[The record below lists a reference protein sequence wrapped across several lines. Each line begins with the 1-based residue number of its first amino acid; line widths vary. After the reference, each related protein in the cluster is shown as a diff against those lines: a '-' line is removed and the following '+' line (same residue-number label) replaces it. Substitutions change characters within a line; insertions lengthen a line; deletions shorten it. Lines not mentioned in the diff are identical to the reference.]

1 MTEPEHITQDTFHRE
16 LARAQVEQARLRGSI
31 RLMQLMIALLL
42 LIGAALAFGI
52 WQLNDQVMDTTAE
65 VNGLRGSIQELFSD
79 NLPAV
84 QDLQASLADANLEA
98 GRINE
103 SMADGGR
110 FTQQVDEAI
119 ERVNTEMPQTFE
131 SFFEKQGPGLLAEA
145 IESPEVTEA
154 GREQSKKFLLQALD
168 DPAIEQKMKDKMG
181 LAMEDAVRGLTLGG
195 SNQ

>member
-31 RLMQLMIALLL
+31 RLMQLMIAVLLVL
-42 LIGAALAFGI
+42 CGALAFGS
-52 WQLNDQVMDTTAE
+52 WHLNRQVLDTTAE

-84 QDLQASLADANLEA
+84 RELQASLADANVEA

-110 FTQQVDEAI
+110 FTHQVDEAI
-119 ERVNTEMPQTFE
+119 ARVNTEMPQTFE
-131 SFFEKQGPGLLAEA
+131 SFFKQQGPGLLAEA
-145 IESPEVTEA
+145 IESPEVTTA
-154 GREQSKKFLLQALD
+154 GREQTKKFLLQALD
-168 DPAIEQKMKDKMG
+168 DPEIEQKMKDKMG
-181 LAMEDAVRGLTLGG
+181 LAMEDALRGLTLGG
-195 SNQ
+195 SSQ